1 MVKNFQTWLKT
12 LTSTSRGSKYSKYNK
27 LKKIHIL
34 TYVSQTVKRQTEFRK
49 RKVTYHI
56 QEMFNKTNSCILI
69 RNRMK
74 KMEYLWRIHFDIW
87 QN

>member
-34 TYVSQTVKRQTEFRK
+34 TYASQTVKRQTEFRK
-49 RKVTYHI
+49 REVTYHL
-56 QEMFNKTNSCILI
+56 QEMFNKINSCILI
-69 RNRMK
+69 RNKMK
-74 KMEYLWRIHFDIW
+74 KMEWHIQGSWEKNL
-87 QN
+87 